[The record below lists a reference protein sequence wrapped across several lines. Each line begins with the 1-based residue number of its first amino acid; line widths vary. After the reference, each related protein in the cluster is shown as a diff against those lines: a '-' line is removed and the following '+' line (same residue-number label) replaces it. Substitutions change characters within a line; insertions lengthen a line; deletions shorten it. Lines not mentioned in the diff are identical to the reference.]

1 MPTIADAVG
10 GEGREGGREG
20 GREKRGVIK
29 ERKYIAFRL
38 SCTSI
43 FTQVCSID
51 NGIITFSAIPPRT
64 PFHWGRSS

>member
-10 GEGREGGREG
+10 GEGREGG

-38 SCTSI
+38 SCTLI
-43 FTQVCSID
+43 FTQVCSI
-51 NGIITFSAIPPRT
+51 
-64 PFHWGRSS
+64 